1 MPSLHSAFALFVVV
15 FFWRW
20 VTDWRWRSL
29 MLLYPLSMAVALAYF
44 AEHYFIDAIAGW
56 AIVGAS
62 FFAWNRIERS
72 WDARR
77 AAKAE
82 PTEDDAAAIEAVDS
96 QLAAGADAD
105 GTAATTTI
113 IDDGDLAQSN
123 PR

>member
-20 VTDWRWRSL
+20 VTDWRWRAL
-29 MLLYPLSMAVALAYF
+29 MLLYPLAMAIALAYF

-72 WDARR
+72 LDARR
-77 AAKAE
+77 AAR
-82 PTEDDAAAIEAVDS
+82 TE
-96 QLAAGADAD
+96 LDAD
-105 GTAATTTI
+105 GTEMNEPAPVETEGAAPDEVLVDAMT
-113 IDDGDLAQSN
+113 DGDLAQSN